1 MTGPPSQVLTINGVE
16 VDLAAEVL
24 RDRHGVTVPMRRQ
37 AFAVLRHLLGNPG
50 RLVAKDELMAAVWP
64 GIAVTDD
71 SLVQCIH
78 EIRRALRD
86 ESHMVLRTVPRRG
99 YRLVL
104 PGASAASA
112 APVRARRW
120 RLAAAAIAVGLLLGL
135 VAAAWNR
142 APPVPAGLSVAVLPF
157 DDFDGDPR
165 QVRFA
170 AAFTE
175 DLITELA
182 RTTASW

>member
-1 MTGPPSQVLTINGVE
+1 MTGPPSQGLTINGVE

-24 RDRHGVTVPMRRQ
+24 RDGHGVAVPMRRQ

-78 EIRRALRD
+78 EIRRALHD
-86 ESHMVLRTVPRRG
+86 EPHMVLRTVPRRG

-104 PGASAASA
+104 PAARRPA
-112 APVRARRW
+112 APVASPPLADRPRPPSRRRCFWGSSPPGGAARRRFRPGCRLPCCRSTTSMATRARS
-120 RLAAAAIAVGLLLGL
+120 GS
-135 VAAAWNR
+135 
-142 APPVPAGLSVAVLPF
+142 PPPS
-157 DDFDGDPR
+157 PR
-165 QVRFA
+165 
-170 AAFTE
+170 
-175 DLITELA
+175 I
-182 RTTASW
+182 